1 MCGGGG
7 LVCVCV
13 YMYIYTYI
21 HTHTGWGGALESP
34 SDITAA
40 ERLLENCVVFRIVS
54 VGFFIS

>member
-1 MCGGGG
+1 M
-7 LVCVCV
+7 CV
-13 YMYIYTYI
+13 YVYIHI
-21 HTHTGWGGALESP
+21 HTHTYGVGGALESP